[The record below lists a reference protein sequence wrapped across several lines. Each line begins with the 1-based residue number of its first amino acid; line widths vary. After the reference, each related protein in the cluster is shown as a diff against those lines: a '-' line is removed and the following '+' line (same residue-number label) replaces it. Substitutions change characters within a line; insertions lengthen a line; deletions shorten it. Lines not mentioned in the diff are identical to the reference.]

1 MVEKN
6 TEKIETGSN
15 SKMTSKADSSVE
27 MKKLSMKEPLW
38 VSVVKVFWGV
48 CVFLVLCGGMYYAW
62 TSHQLN
68 VFRDEVQ
75 AVLDSGKGLETLRLI
90 DDWRVDNITETT
102 KRVSRADGHYVLLVW
117 YLPNGKYLVETV
129 DR

>member
-1 MVEKN
+1 
-6 TEKIETGSN
+6 
-15 SKMTSKADSSVE
+15 
-27 MKKLSMKEPLW
+27 
-38 VSVVKVFWGV
+38 
-48 CVFLVLCGGMYYAW
+48 
-62 TSHQLN
+62 
-68 VFRDEVQ
+68 VQ